1 MVCQST
7 HTEFCGNAN
16 RVAVYHFSGTGT
28 ASGPAPCLA
37 ADLSDFKLMARF
49 KNPPTTGPSL
59 VDLKV
64 VVVEM
69 SSNNIWTVLSVGVG
83 LDFLI

>member
-16 RVAVYHFSGTGT
+16 RVAVYHFSNTGT
-28 ASGPAPCLA
+28 PSGSTPCLA
-37 ADLSDFKLMARF
+37 ADLFDFKLVARF
-49 KNPPTTGPSL
+49 NSPPTTGPGL

-64 VVVEM
+64 VVVDM
-69 SSNNIWTVLSVGVG
+69 SSNIIWTVLSVGAG
-83 LDFLI
+83 PQMLA

>member
-16 RVAVYHFSGTGT
+16 RVAVYHFSNTGS
-28 ASGPAPCLA
+28 ASGPTPCLA
-37 ADLSDFKLMARF
+37 ADLSDFKLVAQF
-49 KNPPTTGPSL
+49 KNPTTGPSL

-69 SSNNIWTVLSVGVG
+69 SSNIIWTVLSVGVG
-83 LDFLI
+83 LHLLF